1 MRKRSAT
8 SFATLNRCKT
18 TNPSMIRRF
27 QTMSKS
33 NKRKSARK
41 RPTRGRMIKTKSKT
55 VMMMSK
61 LA

>member
-18 TNPSMIRRF
+18 TNLSMISSNKK
-27 QTMSKS
+27 MSKS
-33 NKRKSARK
+33 NRRKRATK
-41 RPTRGRMIKTKSKT
+41 RPTRGRMIKIKSRT
-55 VMMMSK
+55 TMMMSK